1 MSAVLNRDAVAG
13 YQRWEPPQVGSAA
26 APAPSPA
33 PAEPANHP
41 TVSNLEALERQARE
55 EGHAA
60 GLAQGLAEARA
71 QGRERVARLDS
82 ICAQAA
88 RPLEALDAAV
98 EQELAQLALLVARRV
113 IAQEL
118 AARPEL
124 IVQAVRQA
132 VAALPAATREL
143 RVRLHP
149 DDLALMRELEAAETH
164 WQLVADP
171 ALKRG
176 GCLLE
181 SEHSRL
187 DAQLE
192 PRLDRT
198 TGPPPPARAGRAHA
212 HCRRPPAPRGRP
224 DARGRR
230 LRSGARCALP
240 GGHRRRQP
248 ARYRGRRLRG
258 RTPAA
263 DARRRDARRVAERPR
278 SSACPCRRPAGR
290 RQPARPRGRRRW
302 RAAGWRG
309 AAG

>member
-71 QGRERVARLDS
+71 QGRERVARLES
-82 ICAQAA
+82 ICKQAA
-88 RPLEALDAAV
+88 RPLEPLDAGV

-113 IAQEL
+113 IAHEL
-118 AARPEL
+118 ATRPEL

-132 VAALPAATREL
+132 VAALPSATRDV

-192 PRLDRT
+192 TRLAVMIDAVL
-198 TGPPPPARAGRAHA
+198 GDEAGA
-212 HCRRPPAPRGRP
+212 
-224 DARGRR
+224 
-230 LRSGARCALP
+230 
-240 GGHRRRQP
+240 
-248 ARYRGRRLRG
+248 
-258 RTPAA
+258 
-263 DARRRDARRVAERPR
+263 
-278 SSACPCRRPAGR
+278 
-290 RQPARPRGRRRW
+290 
-302 RAAGWRG
+302 
-309 AAG
+309 

>member
-1 MSAVLNRDAVAG
+1 MRAVLTRDAGAG
-13 YQRWEPPQVGSAA
+13 YQRWEPPQMGD
-26 APAPSPA
+26 APSQA

-41 TVSNLEALERQARE
+41 TVSDLETLQQQARE

-71 QGRERVARLDS
+71 QGRERVARLEA

-88 RPLEALDAAV
+88 RPLDALDAAV

-113 IAQEL
+113 IAEEL
-118 AARPEL
+118 ATRPEL

-176 GCLLE
+176 DCLLE
-181 SEHSRL
+181 SERSRL
-187 DAQLE
+187 DARLE
-192 PRLDRT
+192 TRLAVMIDAVLGDE
-198 TGPPPPARAGRAHA
+198 TGA
-212 HCRRPPAPRGRP
+212 
-224 DARGRR
+224 
-230 LRSGARCALP
+230 
-240 GGHRRRQP
+240 
-248 ARYRGRRLRG
+248 
-258 RTPAA
+258 
-263 DARRRDARRVAERPR
+263 
-278 SSACPCRRPAGR
+278 
-290 RQPARPRGRRRW
+290 
-302 RAAGWRG
+302 
-309 AAG
+309 